1 MGPEHFSEK
10 PFIAGTSDIWS
21 LGMSI
26 YELLTGH
33 ILWEGMGGCVQLNGA
48 RIPALDNGYSPQLDQ
63 FLHACLSLNTWD
75 RPTAQQAYNYANSM
89 LRQEVNHPHSPSAVH
104 ASTPPLPPAPSR
116 LQKRIRLST
125 INKRMAGW
133 IILGILFLFMLIKGV
148 SAFFGSI
155 EEERRYNACRT
166 TEDFRHFLNRYPAS
180 SHAEFVKQKICML
193 VEDSIKKE
201 IKKNRVI
208 APVSV
213 DTIEPEQPKKEE
225 IVVKHPSWSRPKPK
239 VEIVSP
245 APDTKKVKREEE
257 EHMFLNCQ
265 TITDYEK
272 YLRQYP
278 KGKFAYKAKRAIQQ
292 IESGMMESH
301 PAQEIHVKKSTRVSV
316 EL

>member
-1 MGPEHFSEK
+1 
-10 PFIAGTSDIWS
+10 
-21 LGMSI
+21 
-26 YELLTGH
+26 
-33 ILWEGMGGCVQLNGA
+33 
-48 RIPALDNGYSPQLDQ
+48 
-63 FLHACLSLNTWD
+63 
-75 RPTAQQAYNYANSM
+75 
-89 LRQEVNHPHSPSAVH
+89 
-104 ASTPPLPPAPSR
+104 
-116 LQKRIRLST
+116 
-125 INKRMAGW
+125 MAGW
-133 IILGILFLFMLIKGV
+133 IILSILFLFMLIKGV

-239 VEIVSP
+239 VEIVYP
-245 APDTKKVKREEE
+245 APDTKKAKRKDEER
-257 EHMFLNCQ
+257 MFLNCQ

-301 PAQEIHVKKSTRVSV
+301 PTQEIHVKKSTRVSFG
-316 EL
+316 L